1 MNTSLERKGNILNR
15 KFSRWNIFVQVTPQD
30 EGQQRISLYDQCLDA
45 SDPARAIVT
54 LSDVYALRL
63 TVGDKVRYQ
72 QANTNFSVIVILID
86 ITKLKI
92 FTKKKLQ
99 IKKKK

>member
-1 MNTSLERKGNILNR
+1 MWKVSDQ
-15 KFSRWNIFVQVTPQD
+15 NIFVQVTPQD

-63 TVGDKVRYQ
+63 AVGDKVRY
-72 QANTNFSVIVILID
+72 
-86 ITKLKI
+86 
-92 FTKKKLQ
+92 
-99 IKKKK
+99 